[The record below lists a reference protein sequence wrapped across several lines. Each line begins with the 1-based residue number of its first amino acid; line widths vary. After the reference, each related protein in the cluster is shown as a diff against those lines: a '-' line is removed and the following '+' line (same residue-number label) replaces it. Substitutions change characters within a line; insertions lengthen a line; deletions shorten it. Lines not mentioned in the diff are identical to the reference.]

1 MTNRRAPMQHPR
13 RAGRAA
19 GAPPAS
25 RTPPVQ
31 AQGTRVTGAR
41 LAWMSDPRTWTG
53 RIWRQVISQTL
64 FVVLALSGLG
74 LVAVSAKNLEQAVVW
89 GLLVMSVVAALWI
102 GRAKR

>member
-1 MTNRRAPMQHPR
+1 MTNRRAPAQHPR
-13 RAGRAA
+13 RAVRA
-19 GAPPAS
+19 GGTPPAS

-31 AQGTRVTGAR
+31 APGSRVAGAR

-53 RIWRQVISQTL
+53 HMWRQAISQAL

-74 LVAVSAKNLEQAVVW
+74 LVAVSAKNLEQALVW
-89 GLLVMSVVAALWI
+89 GLLVMSVVVALWI

>member
-31 AQGTRVTGAR
+31 APGTRVTGAR

-89 GLLVMSVVAALWI
+89 GLLVLSVVVALWI
-102 GRAKR
+102 SRARR